1 MSILGKFKDKV
12 AQSLKEAGH
21 KSKEAINL
29 ANLKAQTWM
38 LEKQKNHLLFELGR
52 EYYKMKLS
60 GSVDE
65 VGLNFFVIQLRETDD
80 EISRNNETIKEI
92 LAEAKNRIADAFTTT
107 TFQCHCGALIE
118 NGTRFC
124 GFCGENVENL
134 MKDNKETEK
143 NQTEKLSNFCG
154 VCGTSRDNDDI
165 FCSNCGTPL
174 T

>member
-80 EISRNNETIKEI
+80 EINRNNETIKEI
-92 LAEAKNRIADAFTTT
+92 FAEAKNRITDAFTTA
-107 TFQCHCGALIE
+107 TFQCRCGALIE

-124 GFCGENVENL
+124 GFCGENVEDL
-134 MKDNKETEK
+134 MKDYKETEK
-143 NQTEKLSNFCG
+143 NQTEKSSNYCG

-174 T
+174 M